1 MPRVLNLLFGALRR
15 DPWSLCHYIR
25 VNHLPLNRGHQQVSG
40 FEFTMTVHGDTVRK
54 KDGFLAPCVGG
65 FLALA
70 ECSLW
75 CLGLLLALA
84 RGVGWKGWEFSL
96 SLSLSLSHTHTHTH
110 TYCGSNLCLFI
121 LPSLAVTE
129 NEKCQQVQVWTEP
142 CSDVEMLATESSDS
156 LLQMNSLLLFSSFVN
171 KWL

>member
-110 TYCGSNLCLFI
+110 ILWLKPLPLHFAFIGCHREWKMSASSGMNRALFWCWNAGYWVI
-121 LPSLAVTE
+121 WLSTSDELLTPFLII
-129 NEKCQQVQVWTEP
+129 CQ
-142 CSDVEMLATESSDS
+142 
-156 LLQMNSLLLFSSFVN
+156 
-171 KWL
+171 

>member
-96 SLSLSLSHTHTHTH
+96 SLSLSHTHTH

-156 LLQMNSLLLFSSFVN
+156 LLQMNSLLLFSSFVD